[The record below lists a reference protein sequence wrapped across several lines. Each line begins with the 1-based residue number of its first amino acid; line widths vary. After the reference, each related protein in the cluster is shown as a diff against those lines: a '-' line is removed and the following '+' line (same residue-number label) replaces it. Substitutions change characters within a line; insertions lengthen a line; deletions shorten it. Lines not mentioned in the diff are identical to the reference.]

1 MKHLPTILLLSTAL
15 SLSACG
21 QMGQQWIDPDITFAQ
36 FSQPDVKG
44 VNDTQEEMAKEAIKA
59 GNYQRAGEYYQQ
71 LLDSKK
77 GSPEQILRYK
87 LAMADV
93 TRRLGKNDAAMA
105 MYDELYHDYPTNVD
119 VMEGRGL
126 TLMATGKISDAGRQL
141 SDVMAK
147 DPKRWRTLNA
157 IGIMFVTKNMV
168 PEAMQYYAE
177 ALNSS
182 PDNPAILNN
191 VGLSYATDK
200 EYKRAI
206 EALQQGSRLSKSPGQ
221 KKQIDLNLA
230 MVYGVSGDLDTAH
243 DIAEKYLDD
252 AALDNNLGLYAHL
265 AKDDSL
271 AKSYLNMALSNSPT
285 YYERAWDNLDVVND
299 NTRSDD
305 PDAKPLPAP
314 KAASGLPTLD
324 AIKAPDKKNKYR
336 SGKKPAAPQVTT
348 EPATADDVKIG
359 DKPVVT
365 PGE

>member
-1 MKHLPTILLLSTAL
+1 MKHFSTMLILSTAL

-21 QMGQQWIDPDITFAQ
+21 QMGSQWIDPDKAFAS
-36 FSQPDVKG
+36 FDQPDVKG
-44 VNDTQEEMAKEAIKA
+44 VNDTEEDMAKESLKN
-59 GNYQRAGEYYQQ
+59 GDLQRASDYYQQ

-77 GSPEQILRYK
+77 GTPEQVMRYK
-87 LAMADV
+87 MAMADV
-93 TRRLGKNDAAMA
+93 TRRLGRNEAALA
-105 MYDELYHDYPTNVD
+105 MYEELYRDNPTNID

-126 TLMATGKISDAGRQL
+126 ALMSNGKTVDAGRQFA
-141 SDVMAK
+141 DVMAK

-157 IGIMFVTKNMV
+157 LGILFVTKNMV

-177 ALNSS
+177 ALNNS

-200 EYKRAI
+200 QYPRGI
-206 EALQQGSRLSKSPGQ
+206 EALQQASRLSKTPMQ

-243 DIAEKYLDD
+243 DIAAKYLED

-271 AKSYLNMALSNSPT
+271 AKSYLNMALSQSPT

-299 NTRSDD
+299 TSRSND
-305 PDAKPLPAP
+305 PDA
-314 KAASGLPTLD
+314 
-324 AIKAPDKKNKYR
+324 
-336 SGKKPAAPQVTT
+336 
-348 EPATADDVKIG
+348 PATASSALPALDPVDGKAKHKLHSKNVTIVPAIPQAAVEPAIPVMPTG
-359 DKPVVT
+359 KPAGLVVN